1 MDNFEHISYWF
12 NNLKEDDFYWIQ
24 VLKRNKD
31 GNSTSS
37 SKQVIKDYTIFNK
50 TIFNEC
56 EKEIKDLC
64 KLYNARAYI
73 WVNPRNYK
81 KFQLNLLKTTI
92 DAIDSN
98 SHSVYKLVNKAIAN
112 SRSSNYE
119 KLFILDIDTKD
130 IDRVDE
136 YQEII
141 IKSNCIGNPEWDLI
155 ETVNGYHIISHPF
168 NLQLFDQLLAIE
180 HLSKIDIH
188 KDNPTLLYYYE
199 I

>member
-1 MDNFEHISYWF
+1 MNNFKQISYWF
-12 NNLKEDDFYWIQ
+12 DNLKEDDFYWIQ
-24 VLKRNKD
+24 VLKRRKD

-37 SKQVIKDYTIFNK
+37 SKQLIKDYTVFNK
-50 TIFNEC
+50 TVFNEC

-130 IDRVDE
+130 RDIVDE
-136 YQEII
+136 YEEII
-141 IKSNCIGNPEWDLI
+141 MKSDCAGNPEWDLI
-155 ETVNGYHIISHPF
+155 ETVNGYHIISHTF
-168 NLQLFDQLLAIE
+168 NLQLFDQLLTRE
-180 HLSKIDIH
+180 RLPKIDIH

>member
-1 MDNFEHISYWF
+1 MNNFEHISYWF
-12 NNLKEDDFYWIQ
+12 DNLKEDDFYWIQ
-24 VLKRNKD
+24 VLKRSKD
-31 GNSTSS
+31 GNITSS

-50 TIFNEC
+50 TDFNEC

-81 KFQLNLLKTTI
+81 KFQLNLLKITI

-98 SHSVYKLVNKAIAN
+98 SHSIYKLVNKAIAN
-112 SRSSNYE
+112 SRSSNYK
-119 KLFILDIDTKD
+119 KLFILDIDIKD
-130 IDRVDE
+130 RNIVDE
-136 YQEII
+136 YEEII
-141 IKSNCIGNPEWDLI
+141 MKSDCVGNPEWDLI

-168 NLQLFDQLLAIE
+168 NLQLFDQLLTRE
-180 HLSKIDIH
+180 RLPKIDIH

>member
-1 MDNFEHISYWF
+1 MNNFEHISYWF
-12 NNLKEDDFYWIQ
+12 DNLKEDDFYWIQ
-24 VLKRNKD
+24 VLKRSKD

-50 TIFNEC
+50 TVFNEC

-98 SHSVYKLVNKAIAN
+98 SHSIYKLVNKAIAN

-130 IDRVDE
+130 RNIVDE
-136 YQEII
+136 YEEII
-141 IKSNCIGNPEWDLI
+141 IESNCIGNPEWDLI

-168 NLQLFDQLLAIE
+168 NLQLFDQLLTRE
-180 HLSKIDIH
+180 RLPKIDIH

>member
-1 MDNFEHISYWF
+1 MDNFEQISYWF
-12 NNLKEDDFYWIQ
+12 DNLKEDDFYWIQ
-24 VLKRNKD
+24 VLKRRKD

-37 SKQVIKDYTIFNK
+37 SKQLIKDYTIFNK
-50 TIFNEC
+50 TVFNEC

-130 IDRVDE
+130 RDIVDE
-136 YQEII
+136 YEEII
-141 IKSNCIGNPEWDLI
+141 MKSYCAGNPEWDLI
-155 ETVNGYHIISHPF
+155 ETVNGYHIISHAF
-168 NLQLFDQLLAIE
+168 NLQLFDQLLTRE
-180 HLSKIDIH
+180 RLPKIDIH

>member
-1 MDNFEHISYWF
+1 MDNFEQISYWF
-12 NNLKEDDFYWIQ
+12 DNLKEDDFYWIQ
-24 VLKRNKD
+24 VLKRRKD

-37 SKQVIKDYTIFNK
+37 SKQLIKDYTIFNK
-50 TIFNEC
+50 TVFNEC

-130 IDRVDE
+130 RDIVDE
-136 YQEII
+136 YEEII
-141 IKSNCIGNPEWDLI
+141 MKSDCAGNPEWDLI
-155 ETVNGYHIISHPF
+155 ETVNGYHIISHTF
-168 NLQLFDQLLAIE
+168 NLQLFDQLLTRE
-180 HLSKIDIH
+180 RLPKIDIH

>member
-12 NNLKEDDFYWIQ
+12 DNLKEDDFYWIQ
-24 VLKRNKD
+24 VLKRSKD

-37 SKQVIKDYTIFNK
+37 SKQLIKDYTIFNK

-119 KLFILDIDTKD
+119 KLFILDIDTKNT
-130 IDRVDE
+130 DRVNE

-141 IKSNCIGNPEWDLI
+141 MESNCIGNPEWDLI

-168 NLQLFDQLLAIE
+168 NLQLFDQLLTRE
-180 HLSKIDIH
+180 RLPKIDIH
-188 KDNPTLLYYYE
+188 KDNPTVLFCP
-199 I
+199 

>member
-12 NNLKEDDFYWIQ
+12 DNLKEDDFYWIQ
-24 VLKRNKD
+24 VLKRSKD

-130 IDRVDE
+130 RDIVDE
-136 YQEII
+136 YEEII
-141 IKSNCIGNPEWDLI
+141 MESDCIGNPEWDLI

-168 NLQLFDQLLAIE
+168 NLQLFDQLLTIE
-180 HLSKIDIH
+180 HLPKIDIH

>member
-1 MDNFEHISYWF
+1 MNNFEQISYWF
-12 NNLKEDDFYWIQ
+12 DNLKEDDFYWIQ
-24 VLKRNKD
+24 VLKRSKD

-50 TIFNEC
+50 TVFNEC

-73 WVNPRNYK
+73 WVNPRNYN

-130 IDRVDE
+130 RDIVDE
-136 YQEII
+136 YEEII
-141 IKSNCIGNPEWDLI
+141 MKSDCAGNPEWDLI

-168 NLQLFDQLLAIE
+168 NLQLFDQLLTRE
-180 HLSKIDIH
+180 RLPKIDIH